1 MLSGKILIDHRKIK
15 FIVFAFALSLHLFS
29 CSKTPEKTEKKFSIK
44 DDAGIDVEFS
54 SYPERIISLGPNI
67 TETIYALGADTLLYG
82 VTEFCDY
89 PPEVKTKVNTGSYL
103 SPDYEIISS
112 LKPDLIIVNVESSN
126 NPTYQSLKN
135 MGYNL
140 FLSHAKD
147 IEGIFKMVNDIGKIT
162 NRENNANI
170 LFNSISDQLKYKD
183 PSSVQ
188 KKDKT
193 VLILIAIN
201 PMMTTN
207 KNTFINEIAL
217 LAGLKNIYSEED
229 QEYPVINYEDVVS
242 KNPSFIIFPADTL
255 DTEKIEIY
263 KKELTEKLSNSEAV
277 KNGKVI
283 FIDDDI
289 MFRPGPRI
297 TDAVKTL
304 RAHIKTD

>member
-1 MLSGKILIDHRKIK
+1 ML
-15 FIVFAFALSLHLFS
+15 LFS
-29 CSKTPEKTEKKFSIK
+29 CTKTPEKTEKKFSVR

-67 TETIYALGADTLLYG
+67 TETIYALDADTLLYG

-89 PPEVKTKVNTGSYL
+89 PEDAKAKTNTGSYL
-103 SPDYEIISS
+103 SPNYEVISS
-112 LKPDLIIVNVESSN
+112 LKPDLIFVNVESSN

-147 IEGIFKMVNDIGKIT
+147 IEGIFKMINDIGVIT

-170 LFNSISDQLKYKD
+170 LFNSISDELKYKD

-188 KKDKT
+188 KKEKNA
-193 VLILIAIN
+193 LILIAIN

-217 LAGLKNIYSEED
+217 LAGLKNIYSEEQ

-242 KNPSFIIFPADTL
+242 KNPAYIIFPADTL

-263 KKELTEKLSNSEAV
+263 KKELTEKLSNSDAV
-277 KNGKVI
+277 KNGKII

-304 RAHIKTD
+304 RAHINSE